1 MNGEQLQDFLT
12 DLSRTTIRPGG
23 RDDVEVTRKFL
34 AKWANNTMLL
44 ANYITVNYR
53 DVDLVQPLFAQI
65 LALYYKGG
73 ILRQYALQFIP
84 SFIGT
89 YLYALSKKQQKS
101 VAVFEIFFLAVYNEE
116 ILDGG
121 PQSENMTKK
130 HWSIEE
136 RERAY
141 EVLRKSILRQYALQ
155 FIPSFIGTY
164 LYALSKKQQ
173 KSVAVFEIFFLA
185 VYNEEIL
192 DGGPQ
197 SENMT
202 KKVDEIRIP
211 SIRYPSIYHD
221 PTKISGLPEVT
232 IMKPG
237 NVPSV
242 LTTVRVGPYPTI
254 EEFNSESKFLILS
267 RIMKSVNG
275 SLVYLSSDVVSRHVC
290 LATLSICESGFT
302 FPETNFVSKV
312 MESDNSCEVV
322 EDHSKKPRQHVNS
335 ALLLELLT
343 GVYMA
348 LFNGAPDL
356 ALRAIDAMH
365 QRAQYEILAEV
376 ILLLT
381 GVYMALFNG
390 APDLALRAIDAMHQR
405 AQYEILAEVILVT
418 SAIRNSLL
426 ENPLSKEKRDEL
438 MFGRTH
444 NPSNAFAGMDNLK
457 RKVSALGL
465 HHKIQRRRKNSIDPE
480 DVELQTIREEKFSDG
495 DANLRLDEISESPH
509 FSNRVVVEV
518 PFNMESNGKDD
529 HHAKHHRHINDE
541 EKKEDRCRNG
551 TTEKEKD
558 HLDSPIVE
566 RPEQLCGE
574 QRFSSS
580 DDSGTYTVGGL
591 RHMDS
596 GSSTQRSFDY

>member
-23 RDDVEVTRKFL
+23 RDDVEVTKKFL

-53 DVDLVQPLFAQI
+53 DVDLVQPLVAQI

-73 ILRQYALQFIP
+73 TLRQYALQFIP

-116 ILDGG
+116 ILEGG
-121 PQSENMTKK
+121 PQS
-130 HWSIEE
+130 
-136 RERAY
+136 
-141 EVLRKSILRQYALQ
+141 
-155 FIPSFIGTY
+155 
-164 LYALSKKQQ
+164 
-173 KSVAVFEIFFLA
+173 
-185 VYNEEIL
+185 
-192 DGGPQ
+192 D
-197 SENMT
+197 
-202 KKVDEIRIP
+202 KVEEIRIP

-221 PTKISGLPEVT
+221 PTKISALPEVT

-254 EEFNSESKFLILS
+254 EEFTSESKFLILT

-275 SLVYLSSDVVSRHVC
+275 SLVYLSSDVISRHVC

-312 MESDNSCEVV
+312 MESEQSCEVV

-335 ALLLELLT
+335 ALLLE
-343 GVYMA
+343 
-348 LFNGAPDL
+348 
-356 ALRAIDAMH
+356 
-365 QRAQYEILAEV
+365 
-376 ILLLT
+376 LLT

-444 NPSNAFAGMDNLK
+444 NSEKLRKGLVTTASLRIRKMPEDIPIQPELKEKEHSIIEEGMDNLK

-465 HHKIQRRRKNSIDPE
+465 HHKIQRRRKNSIDPD
-480 DVELQTIREEKFSDG
+480 DVELQTIREEKTSDG
-495 DANLRLDEISESPH
+495 GEAIQRLEEIAESPH
-509 FSNRVVVEV
+509 HSNKVVE
-518 PFNMESNGKDD
+518 MSYRKESIGNEDR
-529 HHAKHHRHINDE
+529 HANKHRKCSINE
-541 EKKEDRCRNG
+541 EKKEDQCRNG
-551 TTEKEKD
+551 VNERDKEQV
-558 HLDSPIVE
+558 DSPLVE
-566 RPEQLCGE
+566 RPEQLYGE
-574 QRFSSS
+574 RRISSS
-580 DDSGTYTVGGL
+580 EDSGTYTKLCSKVKYIYNSTP
-591 RHMDS
+591 MDFFIS
-596 GSSTQRSFDY
+596 LAP

>member
-23 RDDVEVTRKFL
+23 RDDVEVTKKFL

-53 DVDLVQPLFAQI
+53 DVDLVQPLVAQI

-73 ILRQYALQFIP
+73 TLRQYALQFIP

-116 ILDGG
+116 ILEGG
-121 PQSENMTKK
+121 PQS
-130 HWSIEE
+130 
-136 RERAY
+136 
-141 EVLRKSILRQYALQ
+141 
-155 FIPSFIGTY
+155 
-164 LYALSKKQQ
+164 
-173 KSVAVFEIFFLA
+173 
-185 VYNEEIL
+185 
-192 DGGPQ
+192 D
-197 SENMT
+197 
-202 KKVDEIRIP
+202 KVEEIRIP

-221 PTKISGLPEVT
+221 PTKISALPEVT

-242 LTTVRVGPYPTI
+242 L
-254 EEFNSESKFLILS
+254 
-267 RIMKSVNG
+267 VNG
-275 SLVYLSSDVVSRHVC
+275 SLVYLSSDVISRHVC

-312 MESDNSCEVV
+312 MESEQSCEVV

-335 ALLLELLT
+335 ALLLE
-343 GVYMA
+343 
-348 LFNGAPDL
+348 
-356 ALRAIDAMH
+356 
-365 QRAQYEILAEV
+365 
-376 ILLLT
+376 LLT

-444 NPSNAFAGMDNLK
+444 NSEKLRKGLVTTASLRIRKMPEDIPIQPELKEKEHSIIEEGMDNLK

-465 HHKIQRRRKNSIDPE
+465 HHKIQRRRKNSIDPD
-480 DVELQTIREEKFSDG
+480 DVELQTIREEKTSDG
-495 DANLRLDEISESPH
+495 GEAIQRLEEIAESPH
-509 FSNRVVVEV
+509 HSNKVVE
-518 PFNMESNGKDD
+518 MSYRKESIGNEDR
-529 HHAKHHRHINDE
+529 HANKHRKCSINE
-541 EKKEDRCRNG
+541 EKKEDQCRNG
-551 TTEKEKD
+551 VNERDKEQV
-558 HLDSPIVE
+558 DSPLVE
-566 RPEQLCGE
+566 RPEQLYGE
-574 QRFSSS
+574 RRISSS
-580 DDSGTYTVGGL
+580 EDSGTYTKFMVTMTCCDNL
-591 RHMDS
+591 FAKRNS
-596 GSSTQRSFDY
+596 QRTAA

>member
-12 DLSRTTIRPGG
+12 ELSRTTIRLGG
-23 RDDVEVTRKFL
+23 RDDVEVAKKFL

-44 ANYITVNYR
+44 TNYITVNYR
-53 DVDLVQPLFAQI
+53 DVDLVQPLVAQI

-101 VAVFEIFFLAVYNEE
+101 IAVFEIFFLAVYNEE
-116 ILDGG
+116 ILEGG
-121 PQSENMTKK
+121 PQSD
-130 HWSIEE
+130 
-136 RERAY
+136 
-141 EVLRKSILRQYALQ
+141 VL
-155 FIPSFIGTY
+155 
-164 LYALSKKQQ
+164 
-173 KSVAVFEIFFLA
+173 
-185 VYNEEIL
+185 
-192 DGGPQ
+192 
-197 SENMT
+197 T
-202 KKVDEIRIP
+202 KKVEEIRIP

-221 PTKISGLPEVT
+221 PSKINALPEVT

-237 NVPSV
+237 NAPSV

-254 EEFNSESKFLILS
+254 EEFTSESKFLILT
-267 RIMKSVNG
+267 RLMKSVNG

-302 FPETNFVSKV
+302 FPETNFASKV
-312 MESDNSCEVV
+312 MEAEHMCEVL

-356 ALRAIDAMH
+356 ALRAIDS
-365 QRAQYEILAEV
+365 
-376 ILLLT
+376 
-381 GVYMALFNG
+381 
-390 APDLALRAIDAMHQR
+390 MHQR

-444 NPSNAFAGMDNLK
+444 NAEKLRKGLVTTASLRIRKMPEDIPIQPELKEKEHSIIEEGMDNLK
-457 RKVSALGL
+457 RKVTALGL
-465 HHKIQRRRKNSIDPE
+465 HHKIPRRRKNSVDMD
-480 DVELQTIREEKFSDG
+480 DVELQTIREEKAGEAG
-495 DANLRLDEISESPH
+495 DVNLRLEEISESPQL
-509 FSNRVVVEV
+509 SNKVVEIPYRNEKV
-518 PFNMESNGKDD
+518 ANEDPHTM
-529 HHAKHHRHINDE
+529 KHRQYSNDE
-541 EKKEDRCRNG
+541 ERKEVRCRNG
-551 TTEKEKD
+551 VADKEKE
-558 HLDSPIVE
+558 HRGSPLVE
-566 RPEQLCGE
+566 RPEQIGGVH
-574 QRFSSS
+574 RIPSS
-580 DDSGTYTVGGL
+580 DDSGTYTVSGL

-596 GSSTQRSFDY
+596 GSSTQRSFDF